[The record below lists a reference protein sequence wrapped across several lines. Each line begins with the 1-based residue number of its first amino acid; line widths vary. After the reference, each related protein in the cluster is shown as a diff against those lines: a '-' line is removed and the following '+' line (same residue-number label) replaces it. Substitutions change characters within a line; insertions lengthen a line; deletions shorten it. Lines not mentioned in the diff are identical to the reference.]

1 MSVILGEW
9 SRHVSTGSMHYAS
22 ESQWQLRPQSAEL
35 VGNALSTLLVW
46 KQIHQKNKKW
56 NLYFFLFLIYLFQFV
71 YTPTDFKP
79 LVVVWNPT
87 RYPQFGSF
95 VLCLLKK
102 NHPLPLWLVTRHT
115 GRLIVFKKLSKFVG
129 TLNTKK
135 RVSYICLH
143 VYRHVT
149 AKEEGRKL
157 CFGGIDSTLIV
168 SPDPSS
174 EYMEGEAISK
184 DYLSHKFVRVT
195 NTQAPLVKDK

>member
-71 YTPTDFKP
+71 YTPTDIKP

-102 NHPLPLWLVTRHT
+102 ITPFPFDSLPDTLEDSLSSRNFLSLSGHWIR
-115 GRLIVFKKLSKFVG
+115 RNESLIYVSMYIGMFRP
-129 TLNTKK
+129 KK
-135 RVSYICLH
+135 RGENFVL
-143 VYRHVT
+143 
-149 AKEEGRKL
+149 AA
-157 CFGGIDSTLIV
+157 LI
-168 SPDPSS
+168 
-174 EYMEGEAISK
+174 A
-184 DYLSHKFVRVT
+184 R
-195 NTQAPLVKDK
+195 